1 MKKLER
7 DLIEIFMKNYNLLYN
22 KTTFYGIDSISES
35 ITCISQDKFVE
46 VVSKLLNE
54 NIETTNELT
63 GNKNKIKLDFLN

>member
-22 KTTFYGIDSISES
+22 KTTFYGIYSISES
-35 ITCISQDKFVE
+35 IPCISQDKFVE